1 MTVDPEEV
9 RDFVKIT
16 VDTAASE
23 IAELTRPKREVSSIL
38 EFWPIEFWADI
49 FGTNSPVLSGH
60 VAPPLYSGS
69 DSEELSPFQ
78 WGHVRF
84 EETGVEPRKFL
95 SFRREDL
102 EYTEVQDPS
111 FAGANAKQSS

>member
-1 MTVDPEEV
+1 MVDPEEV
-9 RDFVKIT
+9 EDFDKTT
-16 VDTAASE
+16 VATTASE
-23 IAELTRPKREVSSIL
+23 RSELTRPKREVSSIL
-38 EFWPIEFWADI
+38 EFWPIGIWSNI
-49 FGTNSPVLSGH
+49 LRTNSPVLSGH